1 MGCCLMTTD
10 QLRKLEV
17 AKRRALWALAEL
29 QPGDPGAVKVL
40 VELDEI
46 DQALGGVVTGRE
58 LSSQEL
64 MAAITTKYHNG
75 ICLVVDDSIPEP
87 WRQRFWAASVGSTR
101 LAAGAYFLDFEKFVL
116 AWQRELEH
124 LNAHRSSRQDR
135 CSK

>member
-1 MGCCLMTTD
+1 MTDD

-29 QPGDPGAVKVL
+29 KPGDPAAVKVL
-40 VELDEI
+40 VELDEV
-46 DQALGGVVTGRE
+46 DQALEGLVTGRQ

-64 MAAITTKYHNG
+64 MAAVTTQCHNG
-75 ICLVVDDSIPEP
+75 IHLVVDDSIPEP
-87 WRQRFWAASVGSTR
+87 WRQRFRAASVGSTR
-101 LAAGAYFLDFEKFVL
+101 LTAGAYFLDFEKFVL

>member
-1 MGCCLMTTD
+1 MPDD

-17 AKRRALWALAEL
+17 AKRRALWALADL
-29 QPGDPGAVKVL
+29 KPGDPGAVKIL

-46 DQALGGVVTGRE
+46 DQALGGLVTGRE
-58 LSSQEL
+58 RPSQEL
-64 MAAITTKYHNG
+64 MAAIRTQYHNG
-75 ICLVVDDSIPEP
+75 IRLVVDDSIPEP

-101 LAAGAYFLDFEKFVL
+101 LAVGAYFIDFEKFVL

-124 LNAHRSSRQDR
+124 LKAHRSSRHDR

>member
-1 MGCCLMTTD
+1 MMTTD

-17 AKRRALWALAEL
+17 AKRRALWALAKL
-29 QPGDPGAVKVL
+29 QPGNPVAEKVL

-46 DQALGGVVTGRE
+46 DQALDGLVTGRD

-64 MAAITTKYHNG
+64 MAAVTTQYHNG
-75 ICLVVDDSIPEP
+75 IRLVVDDSIPEP

-116 AWQRELEH
+116 TWQRELEH
-124 LNAHRSSRQDR
+124 LKAHRSSRQHK

>member
-1 MGCCLMTTD
+1 MTDD

-29 QPGDPGAVKVL
+29 KPGVPAAVKVL
-40 VELDEI
+40 VELDEV
-46 DQALGGVVTGRE
+46 DQALEGLVTGRE

-64 MAAITTKYHNG
+64 MAAVTTQYHNG

-101 LAAGAYFLDFEKFVL
+101 LAAGAYIHDFEKFVL

-124 LNAHRSSRQDR
+124 LKAHRSSRQDR

>member
-1 MGCCLMTTD
+1 MTNY

-29 QPGDPGAVKVL
+29 KPGDPGAVKVL

-46 DQALGGVVTGRE
+46 DQALGGLVTGRE
-58 LSSQEL
+58 LSSQEP
-64 MAAITTKYHNG
+64 MAAITTQYNNG

-101 LAAGAYFLDFEKFVL
+101 LAAGAYFLDFKEFVL
-116 AWQRELEH
+116 AWHRELEH
-124 LNAHRSSRQDR
+124 LKAHRSSRHDR
-135 CSK
+135 CSR

>member
-1 MGCCLMTTD
+1 MTDD

-17 AKRRALWALAEL
+17 AKRRALWALTDL
-29 QPGDPGAVKVL
+29 KPGDPGAVKVL
-40 VELDEI
+40 VELDEV
-46 DQALGGVVTGRE
+46 DQALEDLTTGCE

-64 MAAITTKYHNG
+64 IAAITTQYHNG
-75 ICLVVDDSIPEP
+75 ILLVVDESIPEP

-116 AWQRELEH
+116 TWQRELEH
-124 LNAHRSSRQDR
+124 LKAHRSSWRDR

>member
-1 MGCCLMTTD
+1 MIDD

-29 QPGDPGAVKVL
+29 KPGDPAAVKVL
-40 VELDEI
+40 VELDEV
-46 DQALGGVVTGRE
+46 DQALESLVTGRE

-64 MAAITTKYHNG
+64 MAVVTTQYHNG
-75 ICLVVDDSIPEP
+75 IHLVVDDSIPEP
-87 WRQRFWAASVGSTR
+87 WQQRFWAASVGSTR
-101 LAAGAYFLDFEKFVL
+101 LPAGAYFLDFEKFVL